1 MATCSA
7 WSKFRSRPRSVPAIA
22 RGTNIVIG
30 FALAFAITLFVPQT
44 GANAVTVDFDSSWV
58 GESAFLNV
66 IPGQSY
72 QFQVFFM
79 NTGQATWSRDTTTQV
94 NLTVCLENKV
104 SCNLPSPHAAWND
117 GTWISDR
124 AYATHAQAE
133 VVPGVVASFTYR
145 IKVPVTATSGT
156 YRFNGDLALTN
167 GHQIHPEGYYQEAV
181 IPSGN

>member
-1 MATCSA
+1 MSA
-7 WSKFRSRPRSVPAIA
+7 RVSCKNV
-22 RGTNIVIG
+22 VMG
-30 FALAFAITLFVPQT
+30 FVLAFVIALFAPAT
-44 GANAVTVDFDSSWV
+44 RAHAVSVDFDSSWV

-66 IPGQSY
+66 IPGQTF

-79 NTGQATWSRDTTTQV
+79 NTGQATWRRGTSTQV

-117 GTWISDR
+117 GTWVSDR

-133 VVPGVVASFTYR
+133 VFPSDIAAFTYR

-156 YRFNGDLALTN
+156 YRFNGDLALTS
-167 GHQIHPEGYYQEAV
+167 GQQLHPEGYYQEAV
-181 IPSGN
+181 IGGDSGN